1 MTPDDPSAATEG
13 RDASGASSSL
23 PTEVQDGKIKFDS
36 RSIELILSVLPAI
49 VTECAE
55 PWEKLTQDMKN
66 DRVLYM
72 RAADI
77 VVRIATSPACTR
89 RSHLHPPGRT
99 CTRRPHL
106 HPPATAH
113 RHAQDCVVDICGLL
127 GDQSPFAV
135 VVGGKPI
142 REAWNDS
149 LDRSVL
155 KCLSRPGM
163 PLAAFTWF
171 NADKHVRHVDG
182 KQSLRVSKCAASPL
196 ASNALVLVTRSRRRL
211 SHACRPRA
219 AGLTHGVWLTA
230 TSPSSWRRSTARPSG
245 ARSGCSRSSGMV
257 RFPSHGRGRRWWTR
271 SLDRST
277 LSSSKS
283 LPTPTR

>member
-1 MTPDDPSAATEG
+1 M
-13 RDASGASSSL
+13 R
-23 PTEVQDGKIKFDS
+23 
-36 RSIELILSVLPAI
+36 
-49 VTECAE
+49 E

-72 RAADI
+72 RAANI

-155 KCLSRPGM
+155 KCLSRP
-163 PLAAFTWF
+163 
-171 NADKHVRHVDG
+171 
-182 KQSLRVSKCAASPL
+182 KC
-196 ASNALVLVTRSRRRL
+196 R
-211 SHACRPRA
+211 
-219 AGLTHGVWLTA
+219 
-230 TSPSSWRRSTARPSG
+230 WRRSRGSTRTSMSG
-245 ARSGCSRSSGMV
+245 TSTGSSRFALASV
-257 RFPSHGRGRRWWTR
+257 
-271 SLDRST
+271 
-277 LSSSKS
+277 
-283 LPTPTR
+283 LPRH